1 MPLIDTMHIFLFVHR
16 YGLMS
21 ESTIGKSRS
30 HWPTSLNLLDISL
43 RIWLCQVC
51 MTKNIQ
57 VGWFL
62 EILTDLTSTGRHF
75 VLLGS
80 EIFACFA
87 TVAIVSLV
95 ECVVE

>member
-1 MPLIDTMHIFLFVHR
+1 MPLIDTMHIFLLVHR

-43 RIWLCQVC
+43 RIWLRQVC
-51 MTKNIQ
+51 MAKNIQ